1 MAATMSILGLYNYDP
16 NIFELL
22 HLPDSV
28 QRQTIIDLI
37 ISEAAELEILYPNPD
52 ILRVIIGAWSNGRQN
67 AWARIAAALD
77 ADYNPIENTDSYEDH
92 LEDYTR
98 DLKESDNYTRDL
110 KESDNYTRDLKEN
123 DNYTRNLTDSGN
135 NNSSGNTQ
143 NSRTGYNS
151 GDLQVTDSSSSED
164 HSDDTR
170 SYTGGDDRNKGY
182 TGGDERNKGYTGGD
196 DRNKGFTGG
205 DTRHTVIHTHGNIGV
220 TTNQRMVQAEL
231 ELRQTDIYSII
242 VNEFIDKFCIG
253 VY

>member
-1 MAATMSILGLYNYDP
+1 MAATLSILGLYNYQPAIFDSLTIP
-16 NIFELL
+16 TSVDRETLIDNI
-22 HLPDSV
+22 
-28 QRQTIIDLI
+28 IM
-37 ISEAAELEILYPNPD
+37 EAAELELLFPNAD
-52 ILRVIIGAWSNGRQN
+52 ILGGLIGNWSKTRLAAWNRM
-67 AWARIAAALD
+67 IEALD
-77 ADYNPIENTDSYEDH
+77 AEYNPIENTDRYEDH
-92 LEDYTR
+92 LED
-98 DLKESDNYTRDL
+98 YTRDL

-123 DNYTRNLTDSGN
+123 DNYTRNLTDSGK

-164 HSDDTR
+164 HGDDTR
-170 SYTGGDDRNKGY
+170 SYTGNDDRNKGY
-182 TGGDERNKGYTGGD
+182 TGSDE
-196 DRNKGFTGG
+196 RNKGFTGN

-220 TTNQRMVQAEL
+220 TTNQQMVQAEL

>member
-1 MAATMSILGLYNYDP
+1 MEATLSILGLYNYQPAIFDSLTIP
-16 NIFELL
+16 TSVDKETLIDNI
-22 HLPDSV
+22 
-28 QRQTIIDLI
+28 IM
-37 ISEAAELEILYPNPD
+37 EAAELELLFPNAD
-52 ILRVIIGAWSNGRQN
+52 ILGRLIGNWSKTRLAAWNRMIG
-67 AWARIAAALD
+67 ALD
-77 ADYNPIENTDSYEDH
+77 AEYNPIENSDRYEDH

-98 DLKESDNYTRDL
+98 DLN
-110 KESDNYTRDLKEN
+110 ESDNYTRDLKEN

-135 NNSSGNTQ
+135 SNSSGSTQ

-164 HSDDTR
+164 HSDDSR
-170 SYTGGDDRNKGY
+170 SYTGSDDRNKGY
-182 TGGDERNKGYTGGD
+182 TGGDN
-196 DRNKGFTGG
+196 RNKGFTGG

-220 TTNQRMVQAEL
+220 TTNQQMVHAEV

>member
-28 QRQTIIDLI
+28 QQQTIIDLI

-52 ILRVIIGAWSNGRQN
+52 ILRVIIGAWSKSRQN
-67 AWARIAAALD
+67 AWARIAEALD
-77 ADYNPIENTDSYEDH
+77 AEYNPIENTDRYEDH

-98 DLKESDNYTRDL
+98 DLMESDDYTRDL
-110 KESDNYTRDLKEN
+110 QESDDYN
-123 DNYTRNLTDSGN
+123 RNLTDSGN
-135 NNSSGNTQ
+135 SNTSGSIQ

-151 GDLQVTDSSSSED
+151 SDLQLTDSSGSED
-164 HSDDTR
+164 HSDDSR
-170 SYTGGDDRNKGY
+170 SYTGGDNRNKGY
-182 TGGDERNKGYTGGD
+182 TGSDN
-196 DRNKGFTGG
+196 RNKGFTGG

-220 TTNQRMVQAEL
+220 TTNQRMVQAEV

>member
-1 MAATMSILGLYNYDP
+1 MAATMSILGMYNYDP
-16 NIFELL
+16 NIFEML

-28 QRQTIIDLI
+28 QQQTIIDLI

-77 ADYNPIENTDSYEDH
+77 AEYNPIENTDRYEDH

-110 KESDNYTRDLKEN
+110 KESDNYTR
-123 DNYTRNLTDSGN
+123 NLTDSGN
-135 NNSSGNTQ
+135 NNSSGSTQ

-170 SYTGGDDRNKGY
+170 SYTGSDDRNKGY
-182 TGGDERNKGYTGGD
+182 TGGDNRNKGYTGGD
-196 DRNKGFTGG
+196 
-205 DTRHTVIHTHGNIGV
+205 TRHTIIHTHGNIGV
-220 TTNQRMVQAEL
+220 TLNQRMVQAEL
-231 ELRQTDIYSII
+231 DLRQTDIYAII

>member
-28 QRQTIIDLI
+28 QQQTIIDLI

-52 ILRVIIGAWSNGRQN
+52 ILRVIIGAWSKSRQN

-77 ADYNPIENTDSYEDH
+77 AEYNPIENTDRYEDH

-98 DLKESDNYTRDL
+98 DLLESDDYTRDL
-110 KESDNYTRDLKEN
+110 QESDDYN
-123 DNYTRNLTDSGN
+123 RNLTDSGN
-135 NNSSGNTQ
+135 SNSSGGIQ

-151 GDLQVTDSSSSED
+151 SDLQLTDSSGSED
-164 HSDDTR
+164 HRDDSR
-170 SYTGGDDRNKGY
+170 SYTGGDNRNKGY
-182 TGGDERNKGYTGGD
+182 TGGDN
-196 DRNKGFTGG
+196 RNKGFTGG

-220 TTNQRMVQAEL
+220 TTNQRMVRAEV

>member
-77 ADYNPIENTDSYEDH
+77 AEYNPIENTDRYEDH

-110 KESDNYTRDLKEN
+110 KESDNYTR
-123 DNYTRNLTDSGN
+123 NLTDSGN
-135 NNSSGNTQ
+135 NNSSGGTQ

-170 SYTGGDDRNKGY
+170 SYTGGDD
-182 TGGDERNKGYTGGD
+182 RNKGYTGGD

>member
-28 QRQTIIDLI
+28 QQQTIIDLI

-77 ADYNPIENTDSYEDH
+77 AEYNPIENTDRYEDH
-92 LEDYTR
+92 LED
-98 DLKESDNYTRDL
+98 YTRDL

-135 NNSSGNTQ
+135 NNSSGSTQ

-182 TGGDERNKGYTGGD
+182 TGGD

-220 TTNQRMVQAEL
+220 TTNQRMVEAEL
-231 ELRQTDIYSII
+231 DLRQTDIYSII

>member
-28 QRQTIIDLI
+28 QKQTIIDLI

-77 ADYNPIENTDSYEDH
+77 AEYNPIENSDRYEDH

-110 KESDNYTRDLKEN
+110 KESDNYTR
-123 DNYTRNLTDSGN
+123 NLTDSGN
-135 NNSSGNTQ
+135 NNSSGSTQ

-151 GDLQVTDSSSSED
+151 GDLQVTGSSRSED

-170 SYTGGDDRNKGY
+170 SYTGSDDRNKGY
-182 TGGDERNKGYTGGD
+182 TGGDNRNKGY
-196 DRNKGFTGG
+196 TGG

-220 TTNQRMVQAEL
+220 TTNQYMVEAEL
-231 ELRQTDIYSII
+231 KLRQYDIYKLIT
-242 VNEFIDKFCIG
+242 NEFIDTFCIG

>member
-28 QRQTIIDLI
+28 QKQTIIDLI

-77 ADYNPIENTDSYEDH
+77 AEYNPIENSDRYEDH

-110 KESDNYTRDLKEN
+110 KESDNYTR
-123 DNYTRNLTDSGN
+123 NLTDSGN
-135 NNSSGNTQ
+135 NNSSGSTQ

-151 GDLQVTDSSSSED
+151 GDLQVTGSSRSED

-170 SYTGGDDRNKGY
+170 SYTGSDDRNKGY
-182 TGGDERNKGYTGGD
+182 TGGDNRNKGY
-196 DRNKGFTGG
+196 TGG

-220 TTNQRMVQAEL
+220 TSNQQMVQAEL
-231 ELRQTDIYSII
+231 DLRQTDIYSII

>member
-1 MAATMSILGLYNYDP
+1 MAATMSILGMYNYDP

-28 QRQTIIDLI
+28 QKQTIIDLI

-77 ADYNPIENTDSYEDH
+77 AEYNPIENSDKYEDH
-92 LEDYTR
+92 LED
-98 DLKESDNYTRDL
+98 
-110 KESDNYTRDLKEN
+110 YTRDLKEN

-135 NNSSGNTQ
+135 NNSSGSTQ
-143 NSRTGYNS
+143 KSRTGYNS

-170 SYTGGDDRNKGY
+170 SYTGS
-182 TGGDERNKGYTGGD
+182 DERNKGYTGGD
-196 DRNKGFTGG
+196 
-205 DTRHTVIHTHGNIGV
+205 TRHSVIHTHGNIGV
-220 TTNQRMVQAEL
+220 TSNQQMVQAEL
-231 ELRQTDIYSII
+231 DLRQTDIYSII

>member
-28 QRQTIIDLI
+28 QKQTIIDLI
-37 ISEAAELEILYPNPD
+37 ISEAAELEIVYPNPD

-77 ADYNPIENTDSYEDH
+77 AEYNPIENTDRYEDH
-92 LEDYTR
+92 LED
-98 DLKESDNYTRDL
+98 YTRDL

-135 NNSSGNTQ
+135 NNSSGSTQ

-170 SYTGGDDRNKGY
+170 SYTGSDDRNKGY
-182 TGGDERNKGYTGGD
+182 TGGDNRNKGY
-196 DRNKGFTGG
+196 TGG

-220 TTNQRMVQAEL
+220 TSNQQMVQAEL

-242 VNEFIDKFCIG
+242 VSEFIDKFCIG

>member
-1 MAATMSILGLYNYDP
+1 MSILGLYNYDP

-28 QRQTIIDLI
+28 QKQTIIDLI

-77 ADYNPIENTDSYEDH
+77 AEYNPIENSDRYEEH

-98 DLKESDNYTRDL
+98 DLKESDNY
-110 KESDNYTRDLKEN
+110 KRDLKEN

-135 NNSSGNTQ
+135 NNSSGSTQ

-151 GDLQVTDSSSSED
+151 GDLQVTGSSRSED

-182 TGGDERNKGYTGGD
+182 TGGDNRNKGY
-196 DRNKGFTGG
+196 TGG

-220 TTNQRMVQAEL
+220 TSNQQMVQAEL

>member
-77 ADYNPIENTDSYEDH
+77 AEYNPIENTDRYEDH

-110 KESDNYTRDLKEN
+110 KESDNYTR
-123 DNYTRNLTDSGN
+123 NLTDSGN
-135 NNSSGNTQ
+135 NNSSGSTQ

-151 GDLQVTDSSSSED
+151 GDLQLTDSSSSED

-170 SYTGGDDRNKGY
+170 SYTGSDDRNKGY
-182 TGGDERNKGYTGGD
+182 TGGDNRNKGYTGGD
-196 DRNKGFTGG
+196 K
-205 DTRHTVIHTHGNIGV
+205 RHTVIHTHGNIGV

-231 ELRQTDIYSII
+231 DLRQTDIYSII
-242 VNEFIDKFCIG
+242 ANEFIDKFCIG